1 VTERQPTDNLSPYE
15 YGVPAQPKVAGLA
28 VASLVLGI
36 LGFFALPLV
45 APILALVFGYVALS
59 QIKKANG
66 WLTGRGMAIAGVV
79 LGWLGLVTMIAVVVA
94 LALAMSGS

>member
-1 VTERQPTDNLSPYE
+1 MTDRQLTDNLSPDE
-15 YGVPAQPKVAGLA
+15 YGAPARPKVAGLA
-28 VASLVLGI
+28 VASLVFGI
-36 LGFFALPLV
+36 VGFAGLPLV

-79 LGWLGLVTMIAVVVA
+79 LGVA
-94 LALAMSGS
+94 RAGHDDCGCSRAGARNER